1 MPLRRTRVFGERQF
15 VRLINGVLFRIQIVK
30 VLIELV
36 FDGNTFTFTI
46 KLTRKLNLTSQE
58 ISTSSTITGNFFW

>member
-15 VRLINGVLFRIQIVK
+15 VRLINGVLYRIQIVK